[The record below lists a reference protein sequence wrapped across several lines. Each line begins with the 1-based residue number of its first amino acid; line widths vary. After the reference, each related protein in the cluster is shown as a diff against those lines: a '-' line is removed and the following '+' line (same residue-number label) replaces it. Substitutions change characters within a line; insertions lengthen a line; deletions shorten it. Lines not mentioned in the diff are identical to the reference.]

1 MLDDGTVLPELD
13 RLFEPETSIG
23 TAPYP
28 YWTPTYTPSFQDN
41 YCRRALYV
49 SESFG
54 PQMFCE
60 VDAMEDSLFLA
71 CVPRQKLTA
80 RKSKSTLLPTFFSS
94 VHIQSQQTPEKQ
106 KTPPLAPKI
115 PNILNSWIRPQLW
128 CRV

>member
-54 PQMFCE
+54 PQIFCE

-71 CVPRQKLTA
+71 CGPRQKPQHGNQKARFSQLFQLRTYAITA
-80 RKSKSTLLPTFFSS
+80 D
-94 VHIQSQQTPEKQ
+94 
-106 KTPPLAPKI
+106 
-115 PNILNSWIRPQLW
+115 N
-128 CRV
+128 